1 MEKKKAPR
9 VLIVDD
15 EDRFRTTTTA
25 TLSKRGFVVEAVG
38 DGEQAVER
46 VEKSDYDVVV
56 LDIRMP
62 RKNGHSA
69 LREIKRLKPDIEVI
83 MLTAYG
89 SMDSALQALHDE
101 VFAYLA
107 KPCDIDLLALRI
119 REASFR
125 KGALRRQRS
134 T

>member
-1 MEKKKAPR
+1 MDKERAIR

-15 EDRFRTTTTA
+15 EDRFRTTTQA
-25 TLSKRGFVVEAVG
+25 TLSRRGFEVDAVG

-46 VEKSDYDVVV
+46 VEKADYDVVV
-56 LDIRMP
+56 LDIQMP

-69 LREIKRLKPDIEVI
+69 LREIKRLKPDMQVI

-125 KGALRRQRS
+125 KGALRHQHS